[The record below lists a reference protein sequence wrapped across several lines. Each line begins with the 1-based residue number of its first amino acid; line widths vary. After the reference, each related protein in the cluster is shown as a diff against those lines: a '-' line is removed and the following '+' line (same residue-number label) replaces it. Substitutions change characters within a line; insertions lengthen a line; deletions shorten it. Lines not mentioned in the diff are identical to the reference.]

1 MRKKQAK
8 KLGIIQ
14 PRNENYRTMAVA
26 NKSVVFVDKKHKK
39 EKYKKDYRDTAN
51 WQYLLFCKIFVD
63 NACSKLYNSIVNET
77 R

>member
-1 MRKKQAK
+1 MKKKQAK

-14 PRNENYRTMAVA
+14 PRNENYRAIAVA

-51 WQYLLFCKIFVD
+51 W
-63 NACSKLYNSIVNET
+63 
-77 R
+77 

>member
-1 MRKKQAK
+1 MCIILDIEVHIMKKKQAK

-14 PRNENYRTMAVA
+14 PRNENYRAIAVA

-51 WQYLLFCKIFVD
+51 W
-63 NACSKLYNSIVNET
+63 
-77 R
+77 